1 MALFVSLHGILI
13 CTLSGAL
20 QGIVYLIP
28 LTFTIIRVILK
39 SYFKLSKIQLCLYFP
54 IFVGAIIFSPVASAL
69 VVLVFLFYCIF
80 RGIESGIE
88 AYKESFYTGI
98 KMAYKYVQ
106 ANNEFYLKI
115 LCN

>member
-1 MALFVSLHGILI
+1 
-13 CTLSGAL
+13 
-20 QGIVYLIP
+20 
-28 LTFTIIRVILK
+28 
-39 SYFKLSKIQLCLYFP
+39 
-54 IFVGAIIFSPVASAL
+54 VGAIIFSPVASAL

-80 RGIESGIE
+80 RGIETGIE
-88 AYKESFYTGI
+88 AYKENFYTGI